1 MGFKIRAAMLM
12 ALLAV
17 RATST
22 QATAFVDGNIL
33 IELCTASGEWAAHSC
48 ESYIVGVLDTYE
60 DLIQSGEVRAICL
73 PDGARS
79 KQLSLV
85 VSKYLKE
92 HPENLHFRAS
102 SLVSEALFT
111 AFPCPGPD

>member
-1 MGFKIRAAMLM
+1 MLM

-17 RATST
+17 LATSTLATST
-22 QATAFVDGNIL
+22 QAAAFVDGNIL
-33 IELCTASGEWAAHSC
+33 IELCTTSGEWAAHSC
-48 ESYIVGVLDTYE
+48 ASYIVGVLDAQE
-60 DLIQSGEVRAICL
+60 DSIQSGGVRAICL
-73 PDGARS
+73 PDGVKS

-102 SLVSEALFT
+102 SLVSEALFV
-111 AFPCPGPD
+111 AFPCP